1 MIKTQI
7 TTFLVFIFFSRKLIF
22 PHSKCGIDS
31 EKKEI
36 FFDDISILHPTTKI
50 GSSGAPIYVCC
61 IFLSKYSFAYT
72 VFSQKCQYICS
83 ISSIDIWT
91 EQNIWLII
99 WNIKPS
105 SVVKAKHTHIHL
117 ISRRFYEKK
126 FQNAKF
132 FFNT

>member
-1 MIKTQI
+1 MKPKLPH
-7 TTFLVFIFFSRKLIF
+7 FLCSFFFCRKLIF
-22 PHSKCGIDS
+22 PHSNYGIDF
-31 EKKEI
+31 EKKRD
-36 FFDDISILHPTTKI
+36 FFWWYFDFTSHHKYWILWGPN
-50 GSSGAPIYVCC
+50 IYMLY
-61 IFLSKYSFAYT
+61 FLSKYSFAYT
-72 VFSQKCQYICS
+72 VFSPKCQYICS

-126 FQNAKF
+126 FRNANF